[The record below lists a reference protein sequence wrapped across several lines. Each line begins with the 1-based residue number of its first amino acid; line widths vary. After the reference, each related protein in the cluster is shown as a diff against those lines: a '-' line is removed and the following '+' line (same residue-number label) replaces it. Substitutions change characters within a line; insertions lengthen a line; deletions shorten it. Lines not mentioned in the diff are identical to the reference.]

1 MGSCVQLHSSGIEL
15 AVGGLVQLVNMQAE
29 LQKQMTVMV
38 SVPVVKEGKRLEG
51 AFGFFHITDL

>member
-1 MGSCVQLHSSGIEL
+1 MQLIM
-15 AVGGLVQLVNMQAE
+15 MQSD

-51 AFGFFHITDL
+51 ITLQLCIYVTECRS

>member
-1 MGSCVQLHSSGIEL
+1 M
-15 AVGGLVQLVNMQAE
+15 QLVMMQSD

-51 AFGFFHITDL
+51 MNLQLCRYVTECRS